1 MIKRLFNA
9 LKIFGCRYLLFK
21 ILLVVNPKN
30 YNYYI
35 LLLLERDKAFNRMKI
50 DALKN
55 VLQYEYSHIT
65 GSYNDIEHP
74 LTYNDKIQWLKL
86 YDLSELKTILSDK
99 FLVRNWISDKIGE
112 EYLTNLLGVW
122 DSVDRVDF
130 SCLPNQFCLK
140 ANHGSGMCYVVKDK
154 SKLKQSDLVKIR
166 DIMNIWMRT
175 PFYAQ
180 SIEFQYKNISR
191 KIIAEEYIVQMDGD
205 LKDYKIHCFNGV
217 PRIIQVIGER
227 NLSSHTGKEAF
238 FDKEWNRIPL
248 MYHTYEQYN
257 KSPQR
262 PDNLF
267 EMLKLAGILS
277 SGFKYVRVDFYNI
290 DGAIKFGEM
299 TFTPASGY
307 GQWTDEIYNLKV
319 GEMLSLE

>member
-1 MIKRLFNA
+1 MIKKLFHA
-9 LKIFGCRYLLFK
+9 FKIFGCRYLLFK
-21 ILLVVNPKN
+21 ILLIVNPKN

-35 LLLLERDKAFNRMKI
+35 LLLLERAKAFNRMKI

-86 YDLSELKTILSDK
+86 YDVSELKTTLSDK

-112 EYLTNLLGVW
+112 EYLINLLGVW
-122 DSVDRVDF
+122 DSVDKVDF

-140 ANHGSGMCYVVKDK
+140 ANHGSGMCYVVTDK
-154 SKLKQSDLVKIR
+154 SKLKQSDFVNIR
-166 DIMNIWMRT
+166 EIMNAWMRI

-180 SIEFQYKNISR
+180 SIELQYKNIPR
-191 KIIAEEYIVQMDGD
+191 KIIAEEYIVQMNGD

-227 NLSSHTGKEAF
+227 NLSLHTGKEAF
-238 FDKEWNRIPL
+238 FDKDWNRIPL
-248 MYHTYEQYN
+248 MYHTYDQYN
-257 KSPQR
+257 NSPQR

-277 SGFKYVRVDFYNI
+277 SDFKYVRVDFYNV